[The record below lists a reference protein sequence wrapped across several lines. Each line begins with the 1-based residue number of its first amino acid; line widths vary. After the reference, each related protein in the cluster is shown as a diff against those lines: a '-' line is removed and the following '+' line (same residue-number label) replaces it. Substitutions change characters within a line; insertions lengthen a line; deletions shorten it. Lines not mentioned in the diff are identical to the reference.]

1 MKNPARNVT
10 VLYSCP
16 PNDSVLPIPS
26 WFTHVPRK
34 TALLLSPI
42 GLLLAVASCP
52 LLYFSPLPSLLYL
65 SLSMSLSHTCLY
77 TYTHIQKDTRPDT
90 HSGYLDPE
98 AEASG
103 DTKDTTGP
111 RSGPSSHPELILH
124 SQSSGHSLIP
134 PPPPTDSRR
143 PDSRMLGS
151 HAACSKQMP
160 AYKDSHQSSH
170 TEADCAGSPF
180 HSNKGASAEHAVCR
194 LSLHEPQGRLEVRGR
209 ESGRALAQ

>member
-1 MKNPARNVT
+1 MV
-10 VLYSCP
+10 V
-16 PNDSVLPIPS
+16 VI
-26 WFTHVPRK
+26 
-34 TALLLSPI
+34 TALRQAIHLFLDT
-42 GLLLAVASCP
+42 AF
-52 LLYFSPLPSLLYL
+52 LLYFVMTFLLKHPYH
-65 SLSMSLSHTCLY
+65 SIHTGTCARAHTHTCLY
-77 TYTHIQKDTRPDT
+77 IHTHTQKDRQPDT

-124 SQSSGHSLIP
+124 SQSPGHSLIP
-134 PPPPTDSRR
+134 LPPTTDSRR

-180 HSNKGASAEHAVCR
+180 HSNKGASAEHAAVCR
-194 LSLHEPQGRLEVRGR
+194 LSLHEPQGRLEMRGR
-209 ESGRALAQ
+209 ESGRALAH